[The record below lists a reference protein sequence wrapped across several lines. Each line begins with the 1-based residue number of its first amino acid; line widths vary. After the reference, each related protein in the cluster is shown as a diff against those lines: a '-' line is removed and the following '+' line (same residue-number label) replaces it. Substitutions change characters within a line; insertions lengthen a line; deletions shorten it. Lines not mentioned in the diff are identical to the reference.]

1 VAVLDGSQQTPRSR
15 VRRRIVDRR
24 ARVTVGCMMLLG
36 ALFVGLAIMLR
47 AAGGTA
53 VDVAI
58 TRAVQR
64 IDVPG
69 FTPAMVAISAL
80 GYAPL
85 SWYVMGG
92 IVVALLALRL
102 YREVPFVLA
111 TEAVSTMVA
120 AIKLLVERPRPIG
133 ESIRVTST
141 LLDYSF
147 PSGHVVTYVCLY
159 GFLFFLVYVRF
170 NPSVGRTA
178 ALWVLGLVVGLVG
191 LSRVYL
197 GYHWASDVLGGYAL
211 GTLCLLALVE
221 AYRLLVIRPWSDDL
235 QSSERDRSR
244 SVPDAEASP
253 TP

>member
-1 VAVLDGSQQTPRSR
+1 MAVLNGSQPTPRSL

-24 ARVTVGCMMLLG
+24 ARVTVGCMVLLG
-36 ALFVGLAIMLR
+36 ALFVGLALALR
-47 AAGGTA
+47 ASGGTV

-58 TRAVQR
+58 TRAVQH
-64 IDVPG
+64 IDLPG
-69 FTPAMVAISAL
+69 FAPAMVAISAL
-80 GYAPL
+80 GYAPV
-85 SWYVMGG
+85 SWYVMAG
-92 IVVALLALRL
+92 IVVVLLAMHLH
-102 YREVPFVLA
+102 REVPFVLA

-170 NPSVGRTA
+170 SPSVGRSI
-178 ALWVLGLVVGLVG
+178 ALWVLGLMVGLVG

-221 AYRLLVIRPWSDDL
+221 TYRLVVIRPWSNDR
-235 QSSERDRSR
+235 QSAERGRSR
-244 SVPDAEASP
+244 GEPNAEARP
-253 TP
+253 AP

>member
-1 VAVLDGSQQTPRSR
+1 M
-15 VRRRIVDRR
+15 
-24 ARVTVGCMMLLG
+24 TVLG
-36 ALFVGLAIMLR
+36 ALFVGLAVVLR
-47 AAGGTA
+47 ASGGTA

-69 FTPAMVAISAL
+69 FTSAMAAISAL
-80 GYAPL
+80 GYAPV
-85 SWYVMGG
+85 SWYVMGA
-92 IVVALLALRL
+92 IVVVLLALRL

-111 TEAVSTMVA
+111 TEAVSAMVA

-159 GFLFFLVYVRF
+159 GFLFFLAYVRF
-170 NPSVGRTA
+170 SPSVGRTV
-178 ALWVLGLVVGLVG
+178 ALGVLGMPVGLVG

-197 GYHWASDVLGGYAL
+197 GYHWASDVLAGYAL

-221 AYRLLVIRPWSDDL
+221 VYRLLVIRPWSDDR
-235 QSSERDRSR
+235 QTAEHDRSP
-244 SVPDAEASP
+244 SAPNAEVGP

>member
-1 VAVLDGSQQTPRSR
+1 MAVLNGSQPTPRSL

-24 ARVTVGCMMLLG
+24 ARVTVGCMVLLG
-36 ALFVGLAIMLR
+36 ALFVGLAIMLQ
-47 AAGGTA
+47 ASSGTA
-53 VDVAI
+53 ADVAI

-69 FTPAMVAISAL
+69 FTLAMVAISAL

-92 IVVALLALRL
+92 IVMALLALRL
-102 YREVPFVLA
+102 HREVPFALA
-111 TEAVSTMVA
+111 TEAVSMMVA
-120 AIKLLVERPRPIG
+120 GIKLLVDRPRPIG

-170 NPSVGRTA
+170 SPSIGRTT
-178 ALWVLGLVVGLVG
+178 ALGVLGLLVGLVG
-191 LSRVYL
+191 VSRVYL

-211 GTLCLLALVE
+211 GTICLLALVE
-221 AYRLLVIRPWSDDL
+221 AYRLLVIRPWTDDRR
-235 QSSERDRSR
+235 SVERDRSPG
-244 SVPDAEASP
+244 VPNAEAGPSP
-253 TP
+253 

>member
-1 VAVLDGSQQTPRSR
+1 VAVLNGSRPTPRSL

-24 ARVTVGCMMLLG
+24 ARVTAACMMVLG
-36 ALFVGLAIMLR
+36 VLFVGLASALR
-47 AAGGTA
+47 ASSGTA
-53 VDVAI
+53 VDVAV

-64 IDVPG
+64 IDGPG

-80 GYAPL
+80 GYPPV

-92 IVVALLALRL
+92 IVVALLALRR

-111 TEAVSTMVA
+111 TEAVSAVVA
-120 AIKLLVERPRPIG
+120 AIKLMVERPRPIG

-147 PSGHVVTYVCLY
+147 PSGHVATYVCLY
-159 GFLFFLVYVRF
+159 GFLFFLVYVRRS
-170 NPSVGRTA
+170 PSVGRTI
-178 ALWVLGLVVGLVG
+178 ALWALGLMVGLVG

-221 AYRLLVIRPWSDDL
+221 TYRLLVIRPWAD
-235 QSSERDRSR
+235 EGHAAKRDRPP
-244 SVPDAEASP
+244 SVPNTEASS